1 MDQKLFDGILYD
13 FYLVFLMKMLLTSLF
28 SLVHIQKSLTFVFIN
43 LSNNNK
49 NVVSALRFHEFI
61 FILRNISLKIKQK
74 KMKLSGM

>member
-13 FYLVFLMKMLLTSLF
+13 FYLVFLMKMLLSSLF

-49 NVVSALRFHEFI
+49 NVVSALRFHESI
-61 FILRNISLKIKQK
+61 FILRNISLKMKQK